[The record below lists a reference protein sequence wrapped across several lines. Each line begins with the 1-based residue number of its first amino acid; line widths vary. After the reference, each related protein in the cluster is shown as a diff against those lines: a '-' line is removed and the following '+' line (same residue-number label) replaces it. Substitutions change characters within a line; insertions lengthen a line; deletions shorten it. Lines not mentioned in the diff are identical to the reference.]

1 MIIYLLTDWLDT
13 GNNKKALQEAEKVLK
28 KQPNFLCAKV
38 LKALALQ
45 RLGREVECEEILEKV
60 CQEVPTDE
68 ATLQAI
74 TICYR
79 AVHKR
84 KFKKIIFKGSDLFK
98 FSKFFSE

>member
-1 MIIYLLTDWLDT
+1 MINKKKNCLFFLDWLDT

-45 RLGREVECEEILEKV
+45 RLGRETECEEILEKV

-84 KFKKIIFKGSDLFK
+84 KHPRNFIII
-98 FSKFFSE
+98 